1 MQSSPPIRGGNVGVT
16 GEEKEEWLLFHPP
29 GDRAPTGGIGIAA
42 EDLPDFIYL
51 IILFFQ

>member
-1 MQSSPPIRGGNVGVT
+1 VVDQAAVPKA
-16 GEEKEEWLLFHPP
+16 GELFHRPE
-29 GDRAPTGGIGIAA
+29 DRAPTGGIGIAA